1 MTTLDVCRLCQQSVD
16 PLDDVAYVCP
26 LCEQPV
32 DLTDDVALLD
42 DGNVCVP
49 AHIHCPP
56 AV

>member
-26 LCEQPV
+26 MCEQPV
-32 DLTDDVALLD
+32 DLTDDVAFLD